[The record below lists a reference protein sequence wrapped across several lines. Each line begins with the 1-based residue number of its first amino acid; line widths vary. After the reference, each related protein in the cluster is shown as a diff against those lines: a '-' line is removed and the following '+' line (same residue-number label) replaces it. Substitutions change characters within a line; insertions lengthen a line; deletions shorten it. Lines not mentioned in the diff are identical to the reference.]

1 MGGTWIWC
9 KVILTQIK
17 LLLLL
22 LANSTSGIV
31 FEPLAAHLSQK
42 GAGDWSEEGGGA
54 VNQRLSD
61 LHRRKKKWSL
71 SATRQIRERF
81 QHKEAILHHLTAR
94 AFAARGRQQQRHEP

>member
-17 LLLLL
+17 LLLL
-22 LANSTSGIV
+22 ANSTSGIL

-42 GAGDWSEEGGGA
+42 GAGDWRGVGGGA
-54 VNQRLSD
+54 VNQRISD

-81 QHKEAILHHLTAR
+81 QHNEAILHRLTAR
-94 AFAARGRQQQRHEP
+94 AFAARGRRQQR